1 MSSAKDQKR
10 EHVGETPDAD
20 LVSSFQSGNTR
31 AFDRLVLRH
40 KDRIFNLCYRLL
52 GDHQEAYDTA
62 QEIFIKVYKN
72 LKSFRGESS
81 FFTWLYL
88 IAVNTCKNRLK
99 SLEYRYRSKKV
110 SLQNPFGSEGREDED
125 KEAEIEDES
134 ESPLLLLEKK
144 ERMELIQGAIDS
156 LPAEQKMVVVLR
168 DIEGLSYDEIIKIT
182 GHRLGTV
189 KSKLSR
195 ARLFLREKMRGI
207 I

>member
-1 MSSAKDQKR
+1 MSSANDQKK
-10 EHVGETPDAD
+10 EHFGDTPDAD
-20 LVSSFQSGNTR
+20 LVSAFQAGNIH
-31 AFDRLVLRH
+31 AFDRLVLRY
-40 KDRIFNLCYRLL
+40 KDRIFNLCCRFL

-62 QEIFIKVYKN
+62 QEIFIKVYRN

-99 SLEYRYRSKKV
+99 SLEYRYRRKKV
-110 SLQNPFGSEGREDED
+110 SLQNPSGREDEGR
-125 KEAEIEDES
+125 ESEIEDES
-134 ESPLLLLEKK
+134 GSPHILLEKK
-144 ERMELIQGAIDS
+144 ERMELIESAIDS

-168 DIEGLSYDEIIKIT
+168 DIEGLSYDEIISIT

>member
-1 MSSAKDQKR
+1 MSTAKDQKK
-10 EHVGETPDAD
+10 EHVVETPDAD
-20 LVSSFQSGNTR
+20 LVSLFQSGNTR
-31 AFDRLVLRH
+31 AFDQLVLRH

-62 QEIFIKVYKN
+62 QEIFIKAYKN
-72 LKSFRGESS
+72 LKSFRGEAS

-99 SLEYRYRSKKV
+99 SLEYRYRRKKV
-110 SLQNPFGSEGREDED
+110 SLQNPFNTEDED
-125 KEAEIEDES
+125 KESEIEDDS